1 MIIDTN
7 SKILDVAC
15 GNATFLKMLSNKYS
29 IKGYGIDISENMIKN
44 AKKNW
49 SDMIFEV
56 SNCEHTPFDNEMF
69 DIVTV
74 CASYHH
80 FPDTDTFAKE
90 MKRILKPK
98 CVIYIADIYY
108 PLIIRAILNPF
119 VPLSKAGDVKFYSP
133 KEISI

>member
-1 MIIDTN
+1 
-7 SKILDVAC
+7 
-15 GNATFLKMLSNKYS
+15 
-29 IKGYGIDISENMIKN
+29 
-44 AKKNW
+44 
-49 SDMIFEV
+49 MIFKI
-56 SNCEHTPFDNEMF
+56 NNIKQTPFYN
-69 DIVTV
+69 
-74 CASYHH
+74 
-80 FPDTDTFAKE
+80 E